1 MFLSEPLCTLILEL
15 VESAFAVLTEA
26 MMVPMHLRGL
36 PCEYHGAF
44 CSANALVGSSF
55 LQSLE
60 CMVFTKFDSLLL
72 KAQRLHFIS

>member
-1 MFLSEPLCTLILEL
+1 
-15 VESAFAVLTEA
+15 
-26 MMVPMHLRGL
+26 MVPMHLRGL